1 MTITEMWLCIG
12 GGAGFLIIIF
22 SLIKIKPLEINIWSW
37 ILRKIG
43 KAFQGDMIDA
53 FNSLS
58 KKVDNL
64 EEKIDDLDNRL
75 TEQDEKNTEEWILD
89 ARRNILIF
97 SDEIYDGRYH
107 SREHFEEILSM
118 IDMYEDYCDEH
129 PNFENNK
136 ALTAI
141 QRVKDVYKDCL
152 ENRKFR

>member
-12 GGAGFLIIIF
+12 GGAGFLILLF
-22 SLIKIKPLEINIWSW
+22 SLIKVKPLEINLWSW

-43 KAFQGDMIDA
+43 KAFQGDLLDE
-53 FNSLS
+53 FKSVNG
-58 KKVDNL
+58 KVDKL
-64 EEKIDDLDNRL
+64 EEKIDALDSRL
-75 TEQDEKNTEEWILD
+75 TEQSHKNEEEWILD

-97 SDEIYDGRYH
+97 SDEIYNGVYH

-136 ALTAI
+136 ALVAI

-152 ENRKFR
+152 DNHKFK